1 MPAKRTGPEEMDEPA
16 PTGDRR
22 PIAARGHVWSQAAA
36 GFLIRRRASPNAISI
51 AGMIAAMLAGVCFAR
66 APFSTGPIAIALW
79 LFGALLVQ
87 TRLLA
92 NMFDGMVALGRGVAS
107 PVGELYNDVP
117 DRVSDTAVFLGLGW
131 AAGDLALG
139 LAAAL
144 AAMATAYIRA
154 LGRGLG
160 APGDFG
166 GPMAKQHRMS
176 VVTVVAVVECV
187 TPAGWNATLAD
198 AALWLITLGA
208 LLTAALRLS
217 RTAAW
222 LRARP

>member
-22 PIAARGHVWSQAAA
+22 PIAARGHAWSQAAA

-51 AGMIAAMLAGVCFAR
+51 AGMVAAMLAGVCFAA
-66 APFSTGPIAIALW
+66 APGNQRPIAIALW
-79 LFGALLVQ
+79 LLGAVLVQ
-87 TRLLA
+87 LRLLA

-117 DRVSDTAVFLGLGW
+117 DRVSDTAVFLGLSW

-139 LAAAL
+139 LAAGL

-154 LGRGLG
+154 LGRSIG
-160 APGDFG
+160 APADFG

-187 TPAGWNATLAD
+187 TPAGWSAALAD

-208 LLTAALRLS
+208 LVTAVLRLS